1 MSDKKEPLNCE
12 HCQKEFRSKS
22 GLANHIKFCKEKKW
36 NPTELT
42 VGQMLIVTRQE
53 DYQNPKI

>member
-1 MSDKKEPLNCE
+1 MKNPTKQEIKILRE
-12 HCQKEFRSKS
+12 KF
-22 GLANHIKFCKEKKW
+22 LMKFCKEKKW

-42 VGQMLIVTRQE
+42 VGQMLIITKQA